1 MAYSLKV
8 KYTAHNSKV
17 TGSIPV
23 KPRIKVLWK
32 NSSIGRVLACQAK
45 SCEFESHF
53 FRLL

>member
-23 KPRIKVLWK
+23 KPRIKMYPEKIAQLV
-32 NSSIGRVLACQAK
+32 
-45 SCEFESHF
+45 EY
-53 FRLL
+53 